1 MVSRTKK
8 RARPSKKA
16 NVIEVTASYSRTFS
30 LDGQGSD
37 VKAGV
42 SFTASVDSEQDG
54 REMADALMAD
64 AKRHVFGEIDSA
76 AVRAGGK
83 PVFYEG
89 PLFKVMISDARKA
102 VVLAPESWD
111 APDDFEINDEFAAA
125 WIEAGE
131 IYLGLEAKKLGY
143 QEVDCRN
150 GEYAYIPE
158 LPEDYEE
165 AF

>member
-1 MVSRTKK
+1 MPSKTKN

-42 SFTASVDSEQDG
+42 SFTASVDSEQNA
-54 REMADALMAD
+54 RVMANALMDD
-64 AKRHVFGEIDSA
+64 AKEHVLGEIDMDL
-76 AVRAGGK
+76 VRGGGV
-83 PVFYEG
+83 PAFYKG

-158 LPEDYEE
+158 LPENYEE